1 MRVQTEYQPAPP
13 SSTEG
18 LDPPMK
24 RVYQPIEK
32 LCWYDKTSGVGTCG
46 TTEEHSRRMLK
57 KAVSKA
63 AADESTGEA

>member
-1 MRVQTEYQPAPP
+1 
-13 SSTEG
+13 
-18 LDPPMK
+18 MK

-46 TTEEHSRRMLK
+46 TTEEHSRRILK

-63 AADESTGEA
+63 AADESTGGVASRLR